1 MIQKQYTTFAEIDR
15 DLKVLKLHR
24 EIDEEKVKLA
34 IQHTKVE
41 LYPTNIL
48 GGITPLLQKV
58 AMSLIAKKLL
68 KKFDLS

>member
-15 DLKVLKLHR
+15 DLKILKLHR
-24 EIDEEKVKLA
+24 EIDEEKVKLE
-34 IQHTKVE
+34 IQYTKAE

-58 AMSLIAKKLL
+58 AMSLIAKNLL

>member
-15 DLKVLKLHR
+15 DPKVLKLHR

-34 IQHTKVE
+34 IQHTKAE